1 MRDAHPR
8 WSPAQAFAPLAAA
21 CGDRLTVFRD
31 GDVVRWSFEGCLVVV
46 ELRDDGYAQAAFVD
60 RPMLDAVTAGPA
72 VPVYAPAAGAGYQLN
87 RAGCTRMADD
97 MQAFFCGTREPRFAF
112 RDAYEVP
119 SSA

>member
-1 MRDAHPR
+1 MREAHAR

-31 GDVVRWSFEGCLVVV
+31 GDVVRWSYEGCLVVV
-46 ELRDDGYAQAAFVD
+46 ELCGDGSAQAAFVD
-60 RPMLDAVTAGPA
+60 RPMHDAVTSGPA
-72 VPVYAPAAGAGYQLN
+72 VPVYAPAAGAGYQLD

-97 MQAFFCGTREPRFAF
+97 MHAFFRGTREPRFAF

-119 SSA
+119 STA